1 MGLVFLAGHIPLFS
15 FSDHVIAFMCQSE
28 LSFLKVQYDLVPKKD
43 LSDCKH
49 LLQGHL
55 GLK

>member
-1 MGLVFLAGHIPLFS
+1 MGLVLLAGHIPLFS
-15 FSDHVIAFMCQSE
+15 FSDHVIAFMCQSK
-28 LSFLKVQYDLVPKKD
+28 LSFLKTQCILVPKKD

>member
-1 MGLVFLAGHIPLFS
+1 MGLVFLVGHIPLLS
-15 FSDHVIAFMCQSE
+15 FSDHVSAFMCQSE
-28 LSFLKVQYDLVPKKD
+28 LSFLKIQYVLVLKKD